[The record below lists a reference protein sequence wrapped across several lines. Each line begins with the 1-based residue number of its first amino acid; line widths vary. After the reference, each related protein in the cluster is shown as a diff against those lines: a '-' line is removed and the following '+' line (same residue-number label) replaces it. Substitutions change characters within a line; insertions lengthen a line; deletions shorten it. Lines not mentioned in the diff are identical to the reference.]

1 MEATDLRVERAAESM
16 KPLPELDPQ
25 WTHGFSKILEN
36 IQNCNR
42 PSSTRCNRP
51 ASCSIPPKSLQYLR
65 ERTDNFKHIDSWK
78 DVLKRTK
85 YFLDVDFVDP
95 DDYVST
101 LQGELSSSRW
111 STQPATLRMGEDES
125 FSAFKLKVPGLEAA
139 LRYDFRT
146 VPDKRIIELRLGHVT
161 PKLVERVQA
170 RTKDLQDLKT
180 VKGLFGFIERM
191 EAADQKVAWG
201 RQLSAAPVIQSTA
214 STFDYA
220 YQAKNFR
227 AELECFQI
235 SLRGFFR
242 HNRSMQHEIDM
253 LLTSIPRHILFEL
266 RRDTRNFKD
275 IETCND
281 VFKHLSRPGDMCSN
295 GPPGSEDEEP
305 VDRRRRE

>member
-1 MEATDLRVERAAESM
+1 MTIKTLITFGSQMIYNFNHISESRKIDTLIARLPPKLLERN
-16 KPLPELDPQ
+16 
-25 WTHGFSKILEN
+25 WTRSGLTAFPRYSRISKIATVL
-36 IQNCNR
+36 
-42 PSSTRCNRP
+42 
-51 ASCSIPPKSLQYLR
+51 LR
-65 ERTDNFKHIDSWK
+65 
-78 DVLKRTK
+78 
-85 YFLDVDFVDP
+85 
-95 DDYVST
+95 
-101 LQGELSSSRW
+101 
-111 STQPATLRMGEDES
+111 TLRMGEDES